1 MPKKAHHAQTPQPS
15 GPRPP
20 TGPWDARVQFR
31 ADDERGV
38 FSYRPNQL
46 ITVRGA
52 LRLIDDRI
60 GRDREG
66 HRLVRTIGPQR
77 ERDDDAAC
85 PRSQPP
91 LPPRLA
97 PAEDEQ

>member
-1 MPKKAHHAQTPQPS
+1 MPKKAQKAQTPTPS

-46 ITVRGA
+46 ITVRAA
-52 LRLIDDRI
+52 LHLIEDRI

-66 HRLVRTIGPQR
+66 RPLVRPIGPHR
-77 ERDDDAAC
+77 K
-85 PRSQPP
+85 
-91 LPPRLA
+91 
-97 PAEDEQ
+97 